1 MENTFT
7 TMTLP
12 NGEIVEAMFYAGVT
26 PRTHGIAAQ
35 DPETGEWFNG
45 GMFTS
50 KAAAARH
57 IAKCEKMNLHAHRVI
72 LLVD

>member
-1 MENTFT
+1 MIQ

-12 NGEIVEAMFYAGVT
+12 NGKIVEAMFYAGVK

-35 DPETGEWFNG
+35 DSETGEWFTG

-57 IAKCEKMNLHAHRVI
+57 IAKCEKMNFHAHRVI
-72 LLVD
+72 LPVN